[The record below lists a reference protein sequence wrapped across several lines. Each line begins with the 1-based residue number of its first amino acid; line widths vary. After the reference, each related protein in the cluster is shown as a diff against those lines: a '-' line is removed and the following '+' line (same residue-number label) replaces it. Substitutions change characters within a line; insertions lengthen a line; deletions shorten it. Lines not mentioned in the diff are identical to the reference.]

1 MNSFRA
7 LSRRIGPS
15 LRLAPLVA
23 LCALSLAASHD
34 ASAQTA
40 RKPSPYELRLEGPP
54 IESGPDDPRRRLTW
68 TASAAARNFAPGARL
83 QPRHAAGDA
92 TP

>member
-54 IESGPDDPRRRLTW
+54 IESGPDDPKAPAYL
-68 TASAAARNFAPGARL
+68 TASAAARTSCAWRASTTPAR
-83 QPRHAAGDA
+83 RWRCH
-92 TP
+92 T